1 MPEPTKEQG
10 TEFTGERVIPG
21 RVDPNL
27 WNEHVSRYHFAAT
40 FVRGGKILDVGCG
53 AGYGTALLARGA
65 ERAIGFDIATD
76 AIDYARA
83 HHGGEAEFLVASAD
97 RFPLR
102 TGIVRTVTAFEVI
115 EHIEAWPSLIAEAAR
130 VLEEDGVF
138 LVSTPNKSYYSETRK
153 ESGPNPFHVHEFE
166 YDEFRQ
172 SLAAHFP
179 YVQMVGQ
186 NRQEAF
192 IFSSES
198 APNELRGLAGSISAS
213 SDAHFYVAVCTRKPL
228 AVLPFAFVPATANLL
243 REREHHI
250 AALQRELLFVRGQQQ
265 DLLQHHKKLTAELEE
280 HNAWAIGLDR
290 EVKQVRRELAE
301 QQENANEMAAWAERC
316 QAEANEKSQE
326 LKKSYAL
333 LEQAE
338 NRVVERTDWALR
350 LQQEI
355 EDRTRELQQRDQ
367 SSIPL
372 HSQLTDQIRS
382 NGSGDLRD
390 GDGAASSRISS
401 QSLARLLRE
410 RKSLQQSRWLKLGR
424 ALGIGPKLDKD
435 FL

>member
-1 MPEPTKEQG
+1 MPESNEEQG

-40 FVRGGKILDVGCG
+40 FVRGGNILDVGCG

-83 HHGGEAEFLVASAD
+83 HHGGAAEFVVGSAD
-97 RFPLR
+97 CFPLR

-115 EHIEAWPSLIAEAAR
+115 EHIQAWPSLIAEAAR
-130 VLEEDGVF
+130 VLEDDGVF

-166 YDEFRQ
+166 YDEFRE
-172 SLAAHFP
+172 SLAARFP

-192 IFSSES
+192 TFSSEG
-198 APNELRGLAGSISAS
+198 APNEFRGLAGSISAS
-213 SDAHFYVAVCTRKPL
+213 SDAHFYVAVCTKRPL
-228 AVLPFAFVPATANLL
+228 AVLPFAFVPSTGNLL
-243 REREHHI
+243 REREHYI
-250 AALQRELLFVRGQQQ
+250 AALQEELSFVRGQQR
-265 DLLQHHKKLTAELEE
+265 DLLQHHKRLTAELEE
-280 HNAWAIGLDR
+280 HNAWAMGLDR
-290 EVKQVRRELAE
+290 EVKQLRRALAA
-301 QQENANEMAAWAERC
+301 QQENTNDMAAWAERC
-316 QAEANEKSQE
+316 QAEANEKVQE
-326 LKKSYAL
+326 LNKAYAL
-333 LEQAE
+333 IEEAE
-338 NRVVERTDWALR
+338 NRISERTEWALR

-355 EDRTRELQQRDQ
+355 EQRTRELRDRDR
-367 SSIPL
+367 SRHL
-372 HSQLTDQIRS
+372 HSHSEEEIRP
-382 NGSGDLRD
+382 NGAGDPEH
-390 GDGAASSRISS
+390 GDGAGSGQISS
-401 QSLARLLRE
+401 QSVARLLHE
-410 RKSLQQSRWLKLGR
+410 RKCLQQSRWLRLGR

>member
-1 MPEPTKEQG
+1 MPEPTEEQG

-40 FVRGGKILDVGCG
+40 FVRGGNILDIGCG

-65 ERAIGFDIATD
+65 ERAIGFDIASD
-76 AIDYARA
+76 AVDYART

-97 RFPLR
+97 CFPLP
-102 TGIVRTVTAFEVI
+102 TGVVRTATAFEVI

-130 VLEEDGVF
+130 VLEQDGVF

-166 YDEFRQ
+166 YEEFRR

-192 IFSSES
+192 VFSSEG
-198 APNELRGLAGSISAS
+198 APNEFRGLAGSISAS
-213 SDAHFYVAVCTRKPL
+213 SDAHFYVAVCTKKPI
-228 AVLPFAFVPATANLL
+228 AVLPFAFLPATANLL

-250 AALQRELLFVRGQQQ
+250 AALQEELLFVRGQQR

-280 HNAWAIGLDR
+280 HNAWALGLDR
-290 EVKQVRRELAE
+290 EVNQVRRALAA
-301 QQENANEMAAWAERC
+301 QQQSTTDMTAWAERC
-316 QAEANEKSQE
+316 QAEANEKGQE
-326 LKKSYAL
+326 LQKAYAL

-338 NRVVERTDWALR
+338 NRVSERTEWALR
-350 LQQEI
+350 LEQQLE
-355 EDRTRELQQRDQ
+355 ERTRELRERDRLLTPLQ
-367 SSIPL
+367 SDPAED
-372 HSQLTDQIRS
+372 TRP
-382 NGSGDLRD
+382 NGGGGLPHAD
-390 GDGAASSRISS
+390 GVGTGRISP
-401 QSLARLLRE
+401 QSVARLLQE
-410 RKSLQQSRWLKLGR
+410 RKCLQQSRWLKLGR